1 MQEKT
6 FEEHMHEI
14 VSFVWNFVDEIIANH
29 IDSKILEEHGL
40 SSFVIDTLKTSN
52 HVSKNICRNRVFR
65 HLMKS
70 IGYYDILYNGN
81 IYKLSINEVE
91 KRLYRPHLWAEF
103 KKTTMEDYQLITGV
117 KESLSSIQE
126 TLGEKVSCKGIGT
139 IVPAKN
145 NFLKKDD
152 GYEISFSLPY
162 NKSLNENFNI
172 SLEQTPFYIGEQAFV
187 IQKNGCYIST
197 WVRNFVKDD
206 DISICLTH
214 FNSECLDSEK
224 EYYQRYITEIKDYD
238 SIIRN
243 IKMELVCL
251 DGYNANGMFFQI
263 EKTSFA
269 LYFFKDGEKSY
280 MAIDSNC
287 MITEKCMKDVAFSV
301 SISIG
306 LLTGNLFLG
315 EYWMVSSIDESN
327 RTPIGIFY
335 SSLTSSV
342 RSNYSLFTTN
352 VYSVLVPIAKNID
365 SKNGEKRAIEIIE
378 SYKLYTAIPPVSIE
392 VFEKLIQNFDRYES
406 LQRGIYILLIGSH
419 YPLEFQAGAFAI
431 ALETISNISKQI
443 INNNGKKLNDIA
455 WKFIHKEL
463 KELAENHFEKG
474 EITLDE
480 KDFLLK
486 KFDHLNNGFNSDKL
500 SSLLLYYEYP
510 LTNLDNEA
518 IKYRN
523 TFLHGNI
530 NIKKMKGSD
539 FDKLLQVSLILHKL
553 CSSIPLLMAGYK
565 GYIIN
570 NCKLYGYK
578 NTGKTFL
585 KIGDTKIK

>member
-1 MQEKT
+1 MQEKS

-14 VSFVWNFVDEIIANH
+14 VSFVCNFVDEIITNH
-29 IDSKILEEHGL
+29 IDSKILEEHGFP
-40 SSFVIDTLKTSN
+40 SSVIDTLKTSN
-52 HVSKNICRNRVFR
+52 HVGINICRNRAFQ

-70 IGYYDILYNGN
+70 IGYYDVLYSGN
-81 IYKLSINEVE
+81 IYKLSIKEVE
-91 KRLYRPHLWAEF
+91 KRLYHPHSWPEF
-103 KKTTMEDYQLITGV
+103 KKTTMVDYQLITGV
-117 KESLSSIQE
+117 KESLSYIQE
-126 TLGEKVSCKGIGT
+126 TLGEKVSCKGIGS
-139 IVPAKN
+139 IVPATN
-145 NFLKKDD
+145 HFIKKDD

-172 SLEQTPFYIGEQAFV
+172 SLEQTPFYIGEQAFF
-187 IQKNGCYIST
+187 IQKNGCYISS

-251 DGYNANGMFFQI
+251 DGYNVNGMFFQV
-263 EKTSFA
+263 EDTSFA

-287 MITEKCMKDVAFSV
+287 MITEKRMKDVAFSV

-406 LQRGIYILLIGSH
+406 LQRGIYILLMGSH

-431 ALETISNISKQI
+431 ALETISNISKQV
-443 INNNGKKLNDIA
+443 INNNEKKLNDKA

-463 KELAENHFEKG
+463 KELAKCHFEKG

-480 KDFLLK
+480 KDFLFK
-486 KFDHLNNGFNSDKL
+486 KFDSLNKGFNSDKL
-500 SSLLLYYEYP
+500 TSLLLYYKYP
-510 LTNLDNEA
+510 LTESDYKA
-518 IKYRN
+518 INYRN
-523 TFLHGNI
+523 ILLHGNI
-530 NIKKMKGSD
+530 DIKQMKGSN
-539 FDKLLQVSLILHKL
+539 FDKLFQVSLRLHKL
-553 CSSIPLLMAGYK
+553 CCSIPLLMAGYN

-570 NCKLYGYK
+570 NCKLYGYE
-578 NTGKTFL
+578 NTVKSFI
-585 KIGDTKIK
+585 KIGVDNIK